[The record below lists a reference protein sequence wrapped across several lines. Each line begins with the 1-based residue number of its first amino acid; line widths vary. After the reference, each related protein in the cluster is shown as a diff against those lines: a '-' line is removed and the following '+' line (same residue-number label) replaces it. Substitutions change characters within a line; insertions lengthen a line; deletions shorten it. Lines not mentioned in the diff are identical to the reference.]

1 MSAGIKG
8 PDPAREREIFLEA
21 LDIRQSERR
30 AAYLREA
37 CGEDQKLKDRI
48 ISLLQEQ
55 EGLGQFMQVPAIVRE
70 PPPAPGALGPHG
82 TVVGVSVEKPGQRI
96 GRYKILQQV
105 GEGGCGVVYMA
116 EQEEPVRRRVALKI
130 IKLGMDTRQV
140 IARFEAE
147 RQALAMMDHPN
158 IARVLDAGATET
170 GRPYFVM
177 ELVRGIKITE
187 YCDQNNL
194 STAERLRLF
203 IQVCNAIQHAHQKG
217 IIHRD
222 IKPSNV
228 LVTLHDGTPVPKVI
242 DFGVAKATN
251 HQRLTDKTVFTAF
264 EQFIGT
270 PVYMSPEQAEMSGL
284 DIDTRSDIYSLGV
297 LLYELLTGKTPFDA
311 DALMRASLDECR
323 RTIRNDEPAR
333 PSTRVATMLHVEM
346 TTTASRRCTEP
357 PRLIHMLRGDL
368 DWVVMKCLE
377 KDRARRYATAN
388 ALAVDVQRYLEGDP
402 VSARP
407 PGGLYRFQKFVR
419 RNSGAFA
426 AGAAIAGTLLLG
438 AGISIWQAVR
448 ATRAENEAHK
458 AQLAEAQLR
467 RQAETGWDKAREQAA
482 LARLNEYV
490 ADISLVNQALVAGN
504 YGRAVQL
511 LEKHRPQ
518 AGMADHRGFEWR
530 FLWQLS
536 RGDEHTLLPSGDS
549 EMMCMAASPSG
560 DLLAVGGW
568 ETVDI
573 YDLRSKERRFTLPK
587 GAFSAQFS
595 ADGKLLLTASWSNV
609 RIWNTA
615 DWTEQRVL
623 EGISGPIV
631 LSADGRKLAC
641 SGRGWGRGDRAG
653 GGGVCVWDTGSWVQE
668 RSFRDVSAP
677 FALSPDGARLAAT
690 TQEGVVILALD
701 GTTNSVKLMNSDD
714 LFPRFGP
721 PGRTW
726 TPLAFSADG
735 RTLVVPRN
743 TLSPVGVFVLGFW
756 DAMTGAELATMPDDP
771 EHIVH
776 TGMISSIATSPDG
789 KLLVTGSLDH
799 SIRIWD
805 IERRK
810 LVRSLQGNFSEV
822 WSVAWP
828 TNGHTIVSGAK
839 DGSIRLWSALPS
851 RQQDSIPGTWLP
863 LAFSLDSRKLAAVNR
878 SNQVA
883 FINLATEE
891 PEEIF
896 ELAPIRFGPRGGAQM
911 IPGFRQPGSVSL
923 SADLKVMAEGM
934 GDGDVRIWNTQTRA
948 TYTLSATRPGPR
960 HMMAVITQLS
970 PDGRELVAGGMG
982 PGMTWW
988 DLRAG
993 TNVVIDAEAHR
1004 AVFSPDGKILALVGR
1019 EGTLDLWSA
1028 ETRTLRTNISLNPPP
1043 GFAIAFSAD
1052 SRYLAISAGRESLN
1066 DSIRLWEVARG
1077 RLIGSFTGHKQ
1088 PVFSLAFSSDGRTLA
1103 SASDDSTLKLWNVA
1117 TRQELLTIRKLGGAL
1132 NNLIFSPDDSLLV
1145 GSHFQGAELRFCRA
1159 PSSAAQNAKDG
1170 TVAP

>member
-1 MSAGIKG
+1 
-8 PDPAREREIFLEA
+8 
-21 LDIRQSERR
+21 
-30 AAYLREA
+30 
-37 CGEDQKLKDRI
+37 
-48 ISLLQEQ
+48 
-55 EGLGQFMQVPAIVRE
+55 
-70 PPPAPGALGPHG
+70 
-82 TVVGVSVEKPGQRI
+82 
-96 GRYKILQQV
+96 
-105 GEGGCGVVYMA
+105 MA

-158 IARVLDAGATET
+158 IARVLDGGATET

-194 STAERLRLF
+194 STVERLRLF

-228 LVTLHDGTPVPKVI
+228 MVTLHDGTPVPKVI

-311 DALMRASLDECR
+311 DALMRAGLDECR

-333 PSTRVATMLHVEM
+333 PSTRVATMLQVEM

-388 ALAVDVQRYLEGDP
+388 AVAVDVQRYLEGEP

-407 PGGLYRFQKFVR
+407 PSGLYRFQKFVR
-419 RNSGAFA
+419 RNSGAFV
-426 AGAAIAGTLLLG
+426 AGAAVAGTLLLG

-448 ATRAENEAHK
+448 ATHAENEAHK

-490 ADISLVNQALVAGN
+490 ADVNLVNQALVAGN

-518 AGMADHRGFEWR
+518 AGMPDQRGFEWR

-536 RGDEHTLLPSGDS
+536 RGDEHAILTSEDS

-560 DLLAVGGW
+560 DLLAVGCP

-573 YDLRSKERRFTLPK
+573 YDIRTKERRQTLPK

-595 ADGKLLLTASWSNV
+595 ADGKLLLTASRANV
-609 RIWNTA
+609 RIWSTS

-623 EGISGPIV
+623 EGVSGPIA
-631 LSADGRKLAC
+631 LSADGRRLAC
-641 SGRGWGRGDRAG
+641 SGRGWGRGDRGG
-653 GGGVCVWDTGSWVQE
+653 GGGVCVWNTVSWVQE
-668 RSFRDVSAP
+668 RSLREVSAP
-677 FALSPDGARLAAT
+677 FAFSPDGARLAAV
-690 TQEGVVILALD
+690 TQGGVVIMALD
-701 GTTNSVKLMNSDD
+701 GGTNSVKLQNSDD
-714 LFPRFGP
+714 LIPKFGP
-721 PGRTW
+721 PGRAW

-735 RTLVVPRN
+735 TELMVPRN
-743 TLSPVGVFVLGFW
+743 ILSPVGVFVLGIW

-776 TGMISSIATSPDG
+776 TGMISSMATSPDG
-789 KLLVTGSLDH
+789 KFLVTGSLDH
-799 SIRIWD
+799 SIRIWSL
-805 IERRK
+805 EQRK
-810 LVRSLQGNFSEV
+810 LVRSLQGNLSEV

-828 TNGHTIVSGAK
+828 AGGHTIISGAK
-839 DGSIRLWSALPS
+839 DGSIRLWPAVAP
-851 RQQDSIPGTWLP
+851 RQQDSFPGTWLP
-863 LAFSLDSRKLAAVNR
+863 LAFSPDSRKLAAVNR

-883 FINLATEE
+883 FINLATQE
-891 PEEIF
+891 PEEIL
-896 ELAPIRFGPRGGAQM
+896 ELAPIRFGPPGGPQM
-911 IPGFRQPGSVSL
+911 SAGFRQPGSVSL

-948 TYTLSATRPGPR
+948 TYTLSADRPGPR
-960 HMMAVITQLS
+960 HMMAAIAQLS

-982 PGMTWW
+982 PGGGMGSGMTWW

-993 TNVVIDAEAHR
+993 TNVVIDADAHR
-1004 AVFSPDGKILALVGR
+1004 AVFSPDSKILALVGR
-1019 EGTLDLWSA
+1019 DETLDLWST
-1028 ETRTLRTNISLNPPP
+1028 ETRTWRTNISLNPPP

-1052 SRYLAISAGRESLN
+1052 SKFLAISAGRESLN
-1066 DSIRLWEVARG
+1066 DSIRLWDVARG
-1077 RLIGSFTGHKQ
+1077 RLIGTFTGHKQ

-1132 NNLIFSPDDSLLV
+1132 NNLLFSPDDTLLV